1 MGGGVVSL
9 RRSGARAR
17 CGTGRGRNGTAGVG
31 LARRACGEL
40 AARADGG
47 AGGVRGERE
56 RLRAPRHGA
65 AGPGTPVARRLLLAP
80 LAWGPVGLARRA
92 RGELVARE
100 DGGARG
106 AGQPK
111 RSGFRANTARPR
123 SGFREHGKAGGR
135 VRQPRHAR
143 AVPGGASAQPGRR
156 KSLEHPVG
164 GCQRSWM
171 EYIGGGKDTPGGE
184 REWLAGHNMRCEVE
198 I

>member
-47 AGGVRGERE
+47 ARSVRGERE

-80 LAWGPVGLARRA
+80 LAWGWRGGPFGSWWHARKAEHVVLAER
-92 RGELVARE
+92 
-100 DGGARG
+100 RG
-106 AGQPK
+106 AV
-111 RSGFRANTARPR
+111 SGAATAPCAGC
-123 SGFREHGKAGGR
+123 SG
-135 VRQPRHAR
+135 
-143 AVPGGASAQPGRR
+143 
-156 KSLEHPVG
+156 
-164 GCQRSWM
+164 
-171 EYIGGGKDTPGGE
+171 GGE
-184 REWLAGHNMRCEVE
+184 RATWPT
-198 I
+198 